1 MTNNYL
7 CKKCLFKTNHFN
19 DLRRHLNKKK
29 PCEKRLESYNYSDD
43 QLIILSLIPC
53 NESNI
58 DIDHL
63 KNSNIIFKNKDK
75 LFSAIDF
82 IEKNKLKKC
91 VYCSSEFNK
100 ISDLRKHVLTNCFYN
115 ELLDE
120 INLKQKEDNN
130 LLSNNLTN
138 SLNTVSTINNN
149 NNNIANSAETIN
161 NNCTNNN
168 ITNIYFEIKQ
178 PVPFDGEW
186 DISKI
191 DQIYKERIIFSNF
204 MYTKL
209 LEEILNNEINLNVI
223 IDKNN
228 DSGIVYKNDID
239 KYIQMKSKDIVDNTM
254 EKLKKHLIEINDA
267 SQSTSILECLKIS
280 KHNIELK
287 HDTYKNN
294 QKIQEN
300 VKNLISK
307 IFEEKKDDAL
317 NISNAIQTRDLE
329 NIEQGF

>member
-1 MTNNYL
+1 MTSNYL

-43 QLIILSLIPC
+43 QLIILSLLPC
-53 NESNI
+53 NENNI
-58 DIDHL
+58 NVDHL

-75 LFSAIDF
+75 LFSTIDF

-91 VYCSSEFNK
+91 VYCSGEFNK

-120 INLKQKEDNN
+120 INLNQKEK
-130 LLSNNLTN
+130 LLNNNLTN
-138 SLNTVSTINNN
+138 SLNTVNNT
-149 NNNIANSAETIN
+149 NNIANSAEVIN
-161 NNCTNNN
+161 NNFTNNCTNNN

-186 DISKI
+186 DVSKI
-191 DQIYKERIIFSNF
+191 DQIYKERLIFSNF

-254 EKLKKHLIEINDA
+254 EKLKKHLIEINDE
-267 SQSTSILECLKIS
+267 SHTTSILECLKIS
-280 KHNIELK
+280 KQNIEHK
-287 HDTYKNN
+287 HNTYKNN
-294 QKIQEN
+294 QKVNEN

-317 NISNAIQTRDLE
+317 NISNAIKTRDLE
-329 NIEQGF
+329 NIEKGF